1 MIYENLLQMVG
12 NTPILKLNNITDHT
26 MATIYVK
33 LEKYNPGGSVKD
45 RAALSMIEA
54 AEKNG
59 NLKPGGVI
67 VEPTS
72 GNTGIALAI
81 MGKLKGYKVIII
93 MPDTM
98 TIERRNL
105 MKLYGA
111 ELILTDGK
119 KGMTGAIEKAK
130 NLVAEN
136 PSYFLP
142 NQFSNIDNVDAHYK
156 NTSIEILN
164 DLPDLDG
171 FVAGIGTGGT
181 ISGVGKK
188 LKEALPNIV
197 INGVEPESSP
207 IISKGVS
214 GPHKIQGIGAGFIPD
229 IYLDNV
235 VDKITTVK
243 DEDAFNTSL
252 MVSSKEGLF
261 LGPSS
266 GAAIFTAISL
276 AKTLGPGK
284 KILVISPDGGEK
296 YLSMDYINK
305 AGSSND

>member
-1 MIYENLLQMVG
+1 MRVLKIKSEGVSKLSLNKQIRFLEQCEN
-12 NTPILKLNNITDHT
+12 NISKLNFYLDMSNSNVSCGPCLVLKRYHNWSLKNIYNVD
-26 MATIYVK
+26 IENKDNKEYFLKVIEK
-33 LEKYNPGGSVKD
+33 LD
-45 RAALSMIEA
+45 
-54 AEKNG
+54 
-59 NLKPGGVI
+59 
-67 VEPTS
+67 
-72 GNTGIALAI
+72 
-81 MGKLKGYKVIII
+81 YKVIGNMEYADLKSLVIAYFSLGEI
-93 MPDTM
+93 YFLENNIELSKSYFTTVIDTM
-98 TIERRNL
+98 E
-105 MKLYGA
+105 
-111 ELILTDGK
+111 E
-119 KGMTGAIEKAK
+119 
-130 NLVAEN
+130 
-136 PSYFLP
+136 FL
-142 NQFSNIDNVDAHYK
+142 K
-156 NTSIEILN
+156 
-164 DLPDLDG
+164 
-171 FVAGIGTGGT
+171 GGT

-188 LKEALPNIV
+188 LKEALPTIV

-235 VDKITTVK
+235 VDKITTVT
-243 DEDAFNTSL
+243 DEDALNTSL